1 MLIPPC
7 CPKFVVPDLASG
19 GEKVEEYINRLYRVY
34 KKPGE
39 QTTRCFEVPLACS
52 SLNDGDAFLLD
63 AGNKIYTWFGS
74 TANAF
79 EKNKSASVAQNMK
92 EKRLKIDCELVLDVM
107 DNNEEFWQLLGGKGE
122 IKPAT
127 DDIETIEDVVD
138 KKMVSSFAFSAITV
152 LVTANTGCCSNLLL
166 QMIAV
171 CCLGCNRFCK
181 SNRSSLQK
189 VQLDFR

>member
-1 MLIPPC
+1 MNFCLLCLVIQ
-7 CPKFVVPDLASG
+7 FVVPDLASG
-19 GEKVEEYINRLYRVY
+19 GEKVERYINRLYRVY

-92 EKRLKIDCELVLDVM
+92 EKRLKIDCELILDVM

-122 IKPAT
+122 IKPA
-127 DDIETIEDVVD
+127 EEAGEVVEDLVE
-138 KKMVSSFAFSAITV
+138 KKMVSLFAFSAITI
-152 LVTANTGCCSNLLL
+152 LVAANTGC
-166 QMIAV
+166 
-171 CCLGCNRFCK
+171 
-181 SNRSSLQK
+181 
-189 VQLDFR
+189 